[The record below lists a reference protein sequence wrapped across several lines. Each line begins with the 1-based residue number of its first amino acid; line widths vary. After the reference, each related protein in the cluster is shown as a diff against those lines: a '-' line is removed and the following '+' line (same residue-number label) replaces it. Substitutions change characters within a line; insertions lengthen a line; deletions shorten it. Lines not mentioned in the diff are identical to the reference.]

1 MPIGRP
7 KKHRDPY
14 DGYEAL
20 DVNDDIAAVIRR
32 NPKWAKE
39 SVVRNNPLWEA
50 TNMKRYIIDTIPPRR
65 GRPPKLESLSIRELS
80 EMEARVKRA
89 KIIKR
94 NEEMD
99 RIKAHVAKLAKAHGF
114 KDVKDILR

>member
-1 MPIGRP
+1 MPRGRP
-7 KKHRDPY
+7 KKL
-14 DGYEAL
+14 ENMTAAEIAL
-20 DVNDDIAAVIRR
+20 
-32 NPKWAKE
+32 
-39 SVVRNNPLWEA
+39 
-50 TNMKRYIIDTIPPRR
+50 
-65 GRPPKLESLSIRELS
+65 
-80 EMEARVKRA
+80 MEARVKRA